1 MRLKLVKN
9 CIVMYTAAVML
20 VGCGEQVNSTEDE
33 VLARALEME
42 YLTEVEFT
50 ENNQDK
56 LVNTISSLI
65 QAYGNELENINE
77 LNMDVSDSVRKFF
90 EEKNNS
96 PEAIEYAQTIKD
108 ILELNDPE
116 YKIKGLFNYS
126 RDCLYVIVIHESD
139 SLLRFTY
146 DENKINTVT
155 EFR

>member
-1 MRLKLVKN
+1 MGEHTKIRNIPKYIAL
-9 CIVMYTAAVML
+9 CIVSANLA
-20 VGCGEQVNSTEDE
+20 GCGGQTSTAEDE

-50 ENNQDK
+50 ENNQEK

-96 PEAIEYAQTIKD
+96 LEAIEYAQTIKD
-108 ILELNDPE
+108 IRELNDPD

-126 RDCLYVIVIHESD
+126 LSLIH
-139 SLLRFTY
+139 
-146 DENKINTVT
+146 I
-155 EFR
+155 